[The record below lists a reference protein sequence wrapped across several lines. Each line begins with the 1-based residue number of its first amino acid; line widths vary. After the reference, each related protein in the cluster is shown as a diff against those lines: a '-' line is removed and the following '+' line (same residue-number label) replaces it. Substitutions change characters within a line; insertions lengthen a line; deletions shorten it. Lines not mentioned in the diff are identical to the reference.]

1 MIYLM
6 IITLA
11 VLALTTLVLIQNP
24 KGTSQL
30 VTEKI
35 GVKNHL
41 SKATW
46 IAGALVMLIA
56 LMG

>member
-11 VLALTTLVLIQNP
+11 VIALTTLVLIQNP

-30 VTEKI
+30 ITEKI
-35 GVKNHL
+35 GVNNHL

-46 IAGALVMLIA
+46 IAGVLVMVIA
-56 LMG
+56 LLA